1 LSTQPATTAEPVRAS
16 VVVEV
21 PIERAFEV
29 FTTGMAT
36 WWPETAHVGEAD
48 FAELVIETR
57 VGGQII
63 DRCVD
68 GSETRWAT
76 VLAYEPPT
84 RFTFSWNITAQWT
97 PETDPA
103 RCSEVEIRFIPRGP
117 DRTLVELEH
126 RHIERHGA
134 GWEDMHAHVGDPAG
148 WGGILRG
155 YAAVLEGR
163 AADSH

>member
-16 VVVEV
+16 VVVEA
-21 PIERAFEV
+21 PIKRAFDV
-29 FTTGMAT
+29 FTAGMAT

-48 FAELVIETR
+48 FAEMVIETQ
-57 VGGQII
+57 VGGHII
-63 DRCVD
+63 DRGVD

-97 PETDPA
+97 PETDSA
-103 RCSEVEIRFIPRGP
+103 RCSEVEIRFIPEGP

-126 RHIERHGA
+126 RHIERHGT
-134 GWEDMHAHVGDPAG
+134 GWEDMHAHVGDPGG
-148 WGGILRG
+148 WGGMLRA

-163 AADSH
+163 VADRH